1 MADSYIETLREP
13 LEAIERALTQP
24 ELWPTL
30 TTPADQKAAGVVLDA
45 AAVKARELR
54 RLKAQAGAA
63 KADAER
69 EAHFARAREADYDEQ
84 LRVLEE
90 NLVRPLCEGWGTGK
104 TSQIDTGY
112 AKVALCR
119 KPPSVILSEK
129 GRAIGEDEVV
139 TMLPPELVRIPKP
152 EADRKAIKAALE
164 SGVVVP
170 GFELQTNG
178 LRIDWRS

>member
-1 MADSYIETLREP
+1 MADYIETLREP
-13 LEAIERALTQP
+13 LEVIERALTQP

-30 TTPADQKAAGVVLDA
+30 TLPVDQKAAERTLDA

-69 EAHFARAREADYDEQ
+69 EANLARAWEADYGRQ
-84 LRVLEE
+84 LSTLEE

-104 TSQIDTGY
+104 TREFNTGY

-119 KPPSVILSEK
+119 KQPSVILSEK
-129 GRAIGEDEVV
+129 GKALGEDEVV